1 MTNVQSHYDVIIVG
15 GGHNG
20 LVCANYLAKSG
31 RKVLIL
37 EANESLGG
45 AATTREFADKDP
57 NPENQS
63 LPILGA
69 NDGASGVAVLLT
81 LAEISVSYTHLTLP
95 TNREV

>member
-37 EANESLGG
+37 DCLLYTSD
-45 AATTREFADKDP
+45 AADE
-57 NPENQS
+57 
-63 LPILGA
+63 
-69 NDGASGVAVLLT
+69 
-81 LAEISVSYTHLTLP
+81 
-95 TNREV
+95 